1 MHTYVPAAKTV
12 DARLTGQILTTTRRS
27 SVFWLWG
34 RNIHLKPS
42 CVQRKWRSTRRGCTS
57 SNLAC
62 SRYITWRAI
71 CLLPDRL
78 ELLTRLALIWALMAV
93 AMPTV
98 NLEDSSS
105 VAAARRTSSSK
116 AARSCKQH
124 DEDRRMTQQHQ
135 QPHSLTFICSQSMYY
150 VTCSITMCYCWQIQQ
165 MGRTQGKSGTQ
176 SRRKQTLQ
184 EQSCTGHK

>member
-12 DARLTGQILTTTRRS
+12 DARLTGQILTIVRS

-62 SRYITWRAI
+62 SRYITWRAS
-71 CLLPDRL
+71 CLLPNRL

-93 AMPTV
+93 AMPTE

-116 AARSCKQH
+116 AARSCKQP
-124 DEDRRMTQQHQ
+124 DKDSRSNTQQHQ
-135 QPHSLTFICSQSMYY
+135 QPRSLTFICSQSIYY
-150 VTCSITMCYCWQIQQ
+150 VTCSITIYYCWQIQIN
-165 MGRTQGKSGTQ
+165 GTH
-176 SRRKQTLQ
+176 SR
-184 EQSCTGHK
+184 